1 MNPRFKFNLKFDYPD
16 LNADTDEESGKR
28 VYYTPD
34 GPASSVTT
42 ILSLL
47 PHPGLDEWRER
58 VGPEVAKHES
68 LVATTI
74 GSHMHNK
81 LEHYVLGTV
90 YDCDPEDEYVKMAEL
105 MFRGVAM
112 FGLRGIDEI
121 WGVETA
127 LHLEDWYA
135 GRTDL
140 VGVYQGK
147 PSIIDYK
154 TSKWYKKE
162 EYIRDYKLQTAAYA
176 VAHDHMFGTDIEQG
190 VLLIGT
196 RPNEK
201 YGTMPKLQK
210 VIIPRAELNDN
221 RLKWLDIVEDFHAGR
236 LA

>member
-1 MNPRFKFNLKFDYPD
+1 MNPRFKFNLQFDYPD
-16 LNADTDEESGKR
+16 LHADTDEESGKR

-68 LVATTI
+68 QVATTI
-74 GSHMHNK
+74 GSHMHNI
-81 LEHYVLGTV
+81 LEHYVLDTV
-90 YDCDPEDEYVKMAEL
+90 YDCDPDDEYVKMAKQ
-105 MFRGVAM
+105 MFQAVSM
-112 FGLRGIDEI
+112 FGLRGVDEI

-140 VGVYQGK
+140 VGVYGGK
-147 PSIIDYK
+147 SSIIDYK
-154 TSKWYKKE
+154 TSKWYKKA
-162 EYIRDYKLQTAAYA
+162 EYIKDYKLQTAAYA
-176 VAHDHMFGTDIEQG
+176 VAHDEMFGTDIEQG

-196 RPNEK
+196 RPKPE
-201 YGTMPKLQK
+201 YGRLPQLQK
-210 VIIPRAELNDN
+210 VIIPRDELNAN
-221 RLKWLDIVEDFHAGR
+221 RLMWMDIVGDFHAGR